1 VCVCDVLQVYLAD
14 NTATGI
20 IMIVGMCVC
29 SPIAAVAATLG
40 SFIGILTGVAVG
52 ANPAAVYFG
61 LWGYNSVLG
70 AITVGGMFFVIN
82 GPCIPFAAYCAV
94 MCALT
99 TPTIGAILGTVGVPA
114 MTFPFC
120 VCALTFYLLQG
131 SVSKI
136 IAGTDALQCA
146 AVCCSVLQCVAIC
159 VNHGWYSCSR
169 SSPVHGCC
177 SVPQYV
183 ATCCSV
189 PQCVATCCSVPQCVA
204 TCCSVCSSLRVH
216 VYCSV
221 VQYGATCWSVLHCV
235 AGYVKHRRYTILKRH
250 LYPQ

>member
-1 VCVCDVLQVYLAD
+1 VLQVYLAD

-52 ANPAAVYFG
+52 ADPAAIYFG

-82 GPCIPFAAYCAV
+82 WPCIPFAAYCAV

-136 IAGTDALQCA
+136 IAGTHVLQCA
-146 AVCCSVLQCVAIC
+146 AVCCSVLQCVA
-159 VNHGWYSCSR
+159 V
-169 SSPVHGCC
+169 CC
-177 SVPQYV
+177 NLCKSWLVLVFKIIAGTWLLQC
-183 ATCCSV
+183 ATVRCNMLQCATV
-189 PQCVATCCSVPQCVA
+189 RCNVVQCV
-204 TCCSVCSSLRVH
+204 
-216 VYCSV
+216 
-221 VQYGATCWSVLHCV
+221 
-235 AGYVKHRRYTILKRH
+235 
-250 LYPQ
+250 